1 MARRSPAERRR
12 QRWLDY
18 PVQGAA
24 LWALFALF
32 RMLPV
37 DRASALGGRIAR
49 LIGPRL
55 GASRKALRNVERA
68 MPEIAEEERRR
79 IVAGMWDNLGRV
91 AAEYPHLAR
100 IAADPDRVE
109 VVGTENLA
117 RGMRDRPAI
126 LFSAHLANW
135 ELLMPTA
142 RRLGMTLTLVY
153 RRPNNPVAARLIDRL
168 RGGGDSDRLVP
179 KGRRG
184 AKALVDTLRRGDSI
198 ALLVDQKLNRGVA
211 VPFFGRDAMTTPAP
225 AEFAMRFGASL
236 IPVRIE
242 RLEGVRF
249 RVEILPPLVLP
260 DGDGRKRDPLA
271 VTARMNALIESWIR
285 ERPEQWLWLHRRWGD

>member
-18 PVQGAA
+18 PLQGAA
-24 LWALFALF
+24 LWVLVTLFGL
-32 RMLPV
+32 LPV

-68 MPEIAEEERRR
+68 MPEIAAQERRR

-109 VVGTENLA
+109 VVGAENLA
-117 RGMRDRPAI
+117 RGTRDRPAI

-142 RRLGMTLTLVY
+142 RRLGVALTLVY
-153 RRPNNPVAARLIDRL
+153 RRPNNPLAARLIDRL
-168 RGGGDSDRLVP
+168 RGGDSAMLVP

-184 AKALVDTLRRGDSI
+184 AKALVDALRRGGSI

-211 VPFFGRDAMTTPAP
+211 APFFGRDAMTTPAP

-236 IPVRIE
+236 VPVRVE

-249 RVEILPPLVLP
+249 RVEILPPMDIP
-260 DGDGRKRDPLA
+260 DDGGRERDPLA
-271 VTARMNALIESWIR
+271 VTARMNALLETWIR